1 MHNNAARWRIRNPR
15 GWFAECKCVAGCFDV
30 PGWRSFGLPAT
41 RLAGGL
47 RRYLTISRALTRPQA
62 LSYLHLLA
70 WATLFGS
77 QFYTTFV
84 AGIAMFKT
92 LPRQTFRDV
101 QEVLFPAYFQLS
113 TLALALMAVLA
124 PLAFSVT
131 QQQWYLLG
139 AAGIATLLNL
149 FWLEPATTTV
159 MKLRAEL
166 EKMSDAA
173 STGIYPEGKAAQMKR
188 FGADFGKFHGLS
200 SVANLVAL
208 CAAIAYGWSL

>member
-1 MHNNAARWRIRNPR
+1 M
-15 GWFAECKCVAGCFDV
+15 AGCFDV

-139 AAGIATLLNL
+139 AAGVATLLNL